1 MSLLAKLHLKFNME
15 SANVHLGPFETLL
28 PIIRYNLL
36 IFKTP
41 FNLCTIH
48 LLFGCAHTYS

>member
-28 PIIRYNLL
+28 PIIRSNLL

-41 FNLCTIH
+41 FNLRTIH